1 MKITKFSQSCLL
13 IEAEGKKILADPGTL
28 KYKEEYFDTWNN
40 VDIILIIHK
49 HPDHCNTEILEND
62 ESIEIE

>member
-1 MKITKFSQSCLL
+1 ML

-40 VDIILIIHK
+40 VDIILITHK
-49 HPDHCNTEILEND
+49 HPDHCNTEILEKLNKN
-62 ESIEIE
+62 I